1 MPNEKKRR
9 KLNDE
14 NEINNFE
21 NLEEIALVHPSPLS
35 LAPQNSARR
44 FTPGNP
50 SICKL
55 ILIFHFVNLL
65 ICWFRHLKGTRHEQ
79 SIESLC
85 IRVCTRRR
93 ECGKIGVSGQWQG
106 QGLVVK
112 TSENEVYIISV
123 KTLSSTRSENF
134 QLCSSEHIYSIT
146 HYINYDM
153 TWH

>member
-1 MPNEKKRR
+1 MVNFTINIVCKEYNLKFMMPNEKKRR

-65 ICWFRHLKGTRHEQ
+65 IC
-79 SIESLC
+79 
-85 IRVCTRRR
+85 
-93 ECGKIGVSGQWQG
+93 
-106 QGLVVK
+106 
-112 TSENEVYIISV
+112 
-123 KTLSSTRSENF
+123 
-134 QLCSSEHIYSIT
+134 
-146 HYINYDM
+146 
-153 TWH
+153 